1 MSSVEGEFALVVLV
15 HRKRSQVK
23 TFGAVTIRAI
33 YYQPLTHELPVVII
47 LMAIGTPVVLQRGID
62 IDSMAGGARNIDVL
76 VFQLEIRFGMIEIVI
91 APNDEK

>member
-1 MSSVEGEFALVVLV
+1 
-15 HRKRSQVK
+15 
-23 TFGAVTIRAI
+23 
-33 YYQPLTHELPVVII
+33 
-47 LMAIGTPVVLQRGID
+47 MAIGTPVVLQRGID